1 MKLELE
7 VFRTPPV
14 DDDAAARGAAPAQ
27 DDAALLDDPN
37 AERPPAE
44 VAPPKPPPEAESVG
58 SIELQAGDDIVLHV
72 DHRLHAETF
81 SSLVTQLASFLGG
94 TGTVSVD
101 LPPDDTG
108 TDATGKRGGGPE
120 ATQPIYTPSLPG
132 EAPPALPG
140 EAPVD
145 SGQTPPD
152 GADGGLSTPDGG
164 DGSGAIDG
172 GSDVGAGVGS
182 GPPSGGTGGDL
193 PGTPSPMKA
202 TPQSLSH
209 TTRRPSHG
217 R

>member
-37 AERPPAE
+37 AERPPTE

-81 SSLVTQLASFLGG
+81 SSIVTQLASFLGG
-94 TGTVSVD
+94 TGTVVVD

-108 TDATGKRGGGPE
+108 TTPDGKRGGGPE

-140 EAPVD
+140 EAP
-145 SGQTPPD
+145 SGGTDTGDETPPD
-152 GADGGLSTPDGG
+152 GADGGLTTPDGG

-172 GSDVGAGVGS
+172 GSGADVGAGVGS
-182 GPPSGGTGGDL
+182 GPPSGGDL

-202 TPQSLSH
+202 TPQ
-209 TTRRPSHG
+209 RRPPHG